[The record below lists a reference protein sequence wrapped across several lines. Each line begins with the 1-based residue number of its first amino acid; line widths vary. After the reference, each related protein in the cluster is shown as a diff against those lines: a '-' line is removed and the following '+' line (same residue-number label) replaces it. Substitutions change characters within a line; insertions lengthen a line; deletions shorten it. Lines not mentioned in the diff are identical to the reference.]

1 MTVTSLKPQR
11 PTTTPVIAADA
22 VVDERQLAD
31 VDGPALL
38 RLLDALPPKHPSR
51 SVVRDRTITTW
62 LPLAYSL
69 AARFNGHRET
79 HEDLVQIATLGLIKA
94 VDRFDPTRGVEF
106 AAYAVPTIVGE
117 IKRHFRDHTWDVRVP
132 RRVQELRL
140 RVAEAAGT
148 LTHTLHREPSVADIA
163 THLELSEVD
172 VMDGLAGVWAYNAMS
187 LQTPVRPG
195 DGGGEIGDLLGGEDG
210 ELDLAELRVTL
221 GPALARLTERE
232 RRILNYRFF
241 DQLTQSEIA
250 ERIGVSQMHVSRLL
264 SRALA
269 TLRTHLGAAS
279 A

>member
-1 MTVTSLKPQR
+1 MTVTTLKPHR
-11 PTTTPVIAADA
+11 TDSTTPII
-22 VVDERQLAD
+22 DERQLAD

-38 RLLDALPPKHPSR
+38 KLLAALPPKHPSR
-51 SVVRDRTITTW
+51 GVVRDRTIQTW

-79 HEDLVQIATLGLIKA
+79 NEDLVQIATLGLIKA
-94 VDRFDPTRGVEF
+94 VDRFDSERGVEF

-148 LTHTLHREPSVADIA
+148 LTHTLRREPTIADIA
-163 THLELSEVD
+163 AHLDVSEQD
-172 VMDGLAGVWAYNAMS
+172 VRDGLAGVWAYNAMS
-187 LQTPVRPG
+187 LQTPVRSG
-195 DGGGEIGDLLGGEDG
+195 DGGSSELGDLLGGDDD

-221 GPALARLTERE
+221 GPALAKLTERE
-232 RRILNYRFF
+232 RRILTYRFF
-241 DQLTQSEIA
+241 GQLTQSEIA

-269 TLRTHLGAAS
+269 TLRTELAPAA
-279 A
+279 